1 MDSLPDFP
9 LLSLFDHARLGGGG
23 AKRKHYS
30 KGQLLYLADQFCS
43 TLDVVLSGS
52 ISIQSIDAEG
62 NVFKAKVLQAGE
74 VYGATLL
81 FGTHNRY
88 PMQVVCDTPSDILHL
103 KKSVV
108 LQLCEENQQFLLVLL
123 ALISDRAHELGR
135 TVSQLTAQSLKE
147 SLLGYL
153 QMLSYQQGSAT
164 VILPSSK
171 KELADRLGFARTS
184 VSRALR
190 AMEEEGLL
198 SFEGRVVQLHISSK
212 S

>member
-1 MDSLPDFP
+1 MDNLPNYP
-9 LLSLFDHARLGGGG
+9 LFSLFDQARLEAGG
-23 AKRKHYS
+23 AKRALYG
-30 KGQLLYLADQFCS
+30 KGQLLYLADQVCT

-62 NVFKAKVLQAGE
+62 NIFKARVLQPGD

-88 PMQVVCDTPSDILHL
+88 PMQVVCDTPSEILHL
-103 KKSVV
+103 KKSLV
-108 LQLCEENQQFLLVLL
+108 LQLCEENQEFLLVLL

-147 SLLGYL
+147 SLLSYL
-153 QMLSYQQGSAT
+153 QTLSHQQGST
-164 VILPSSK
+164 TIKLPTSK

-184 VSRALR
+184 LSRALK

-198 SFEGRVVQLHISSK
+198 SYEGRVVHLHISSK

>member
-1 MDSLPDFP
+1 MESLPNFP
-9 LLSLFDHARLGGGG
+9 LLSLFDQARLEGGG
-23 AKRKHYS
+23 AKRSSYG
-30 KGQLLYLADQFCS
+30 KGQLLYLADQVCT

>member
-1 MDSLPDFP
+1 MQTLADSPIF
-9 LLSLFDHARLGGGG
+9 SLFDHARLIQAG
-23 AKRKHYS
+23 ARKVAYP
-30 KGQLLYLADQFCS
+30 KGQLLHLADQVC
-43 TLDVVLSGS
+43 TTMDVVLSGS

-62 NVFKAKVLQAGE
+62 NVFKAKVLQAGD

-88 PMQVVCDTPSDILHL
+88 PMQVVCDAPSEILHL
-103 KKSVV
+103 KKALV

-147 SLLGYL
+147 CLLSYL
-153 QMLSYQQGSAT
+153 QTLSYQQGSLT
-164 VILPSSK
+164 VTLPSSK

>member
-62 NVFKAKVLQAGE
+62 NIFKARVLQAGDI
-74 VYGATLL
+74 YGATLL
-81 FGTHNRY
+81 FGSFNRY
-88 PMQVVCDTPSDILHL
+88 PMQVVCDSQAEILHL
-103 KKSVV
+103 KKSLV
-108 LQLCEENQQFLLVLL
+108 LQLCEENQQFLLGLL
-123 ALISDRAHELGR
+123 ALISDRAHELSR
-135 TVSQLTAQSLKE
+135 TVSQLSAQSLKE

-153 QMLSYQQGSAT
+153 QTLSHQQGST
-164 VILPSSK
+164 LVMLPTSK

-184 VSRALR
+184 VSRALK

-198 SFEGRVVQLHISSK
+198 SLEGRVIHLHISSK